1 MDENSDPNSCA
12 SCDSAASSDSKQKEK
27 KPVGRPRKLR
37 HSNSQD
43 TEPALK
49 VAVQAVA
56 SHLTKSTSLSNPVLS
71 LQIPNRL
78 LLQWRSEIQSS
89 GVRQSYISRLNESV
103 AGGAVLLHHESE
115 RLERVL
121 KVWASTVHS
130 QVAKGKGQEKLG

>member
-12 SCDSAASSDSKQKEK
+12 SCDSAASSDSKQKE

-56 SHLTKSTSLSNPVLS
+56 SHLAKSTSLSNPVLS

-103 AGGAVLLHHESE
+103 AGGAVLLHRESE
-115 RLERVL
+115 RLDSVE
-121 KVWASTVHS
+121 ST
-130 QVAKGKGQEKLG
+130 GKHCPLPSGQS